1 MRMWLTLPTS
11 LHTKRQNQMSVT
23 QTDFPQTGNVV
34 AWLYEAKINLHESV
48 CFDHILCLKDG
59 QSLCS

>member
-1 MRMWLTLPTS
+1 
-11 LHTKRQNQMSVT
+11 MSVT